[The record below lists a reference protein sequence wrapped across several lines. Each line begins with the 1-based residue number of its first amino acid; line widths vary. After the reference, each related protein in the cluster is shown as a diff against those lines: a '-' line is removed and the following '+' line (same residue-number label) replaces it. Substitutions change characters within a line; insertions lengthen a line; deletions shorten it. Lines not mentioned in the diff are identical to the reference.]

1 MDLVKHLKR
10 KFTDETFDEVIC
22 KNLSLNQM
30 KQDKAHEIDIYL
42 GYHKELNI
50 AGKLLLWLPH
60 QEKLCECEG
69 YEDLIKFQMLIL
81 KKIQYGGSG
90 IIDNH
95 EWYEMMMKDL
105 NTVIRLSLLFHPTMF
120 KPAESFKKYRKY
132 LDSNKTT
139 IDDEESET
147 ERQ

>member
-30 KQDKAHEIDIYL
+30 KQDERESELDLDYNKQLDIS
-42 GYHKELNI
+42 
-50 AGKLLLWLPH
+50 GKLLLWPPH

-69 YEDLIKFQMLIL
+69 YEDLLRFQMLIL

-90 IIDNH
+90 IIDDH
-95 EWYEMMMKDL
+95 EWIEMMMKDL
-105 NTVIRLSLLFHPTMF
+105 NTVIRISFLYHPTMF

-132 LDSNKTT
+132 LDNSSTVDV
-139 IDDEESET
+139 DDEET